1 MSNKEGEIPIEDRP
15 PQQELDRSDVNGEV
29 DSWINGPPSDLL
41 DSTSGTP
48 VIGIGNPFE
57 QDTGIIHIGLD
68 EVVDLP
74 SEFRHTKQTFELKPD
89 GEFGAYP
96 TALSDVDQL
105 PTMYKH
111 DMQTHIPEKLPKV
124 YKKSSFRILPQIRKN
139 TLRKK

>member
-1 MSNKEGEIPIEDRP
+1 MTNLENRIPIQDQAAKIEP
-15 PQQELDRSDVNGEV
+15 TLEAVNEV
-29 DSWINGPPSDLL
+29 GSWQDIPSDLP

-48 VIGIGNPFE
+48 VTGIGDPYE
-57 QDTGIIHIGLD
+57 HGTGIIHIGLT

-89 GEFGAYP
+89 GEFGAHP
-96 TALSDVDQL
+96 TTLSDVDQL
-105 PTMYKH
+105 PTMQKH
-111 DMQTHIPEKLPKV
+111 AMQKHIPEKLPTV